1 MKAYQS
7 FLYNLGVASGDVESI
22 DWKTFMLVPSA
33 GRTVETIA
41 AQGTV
46 LGENPLLTTR
56 NGSPTI
62 VARATIDVTR
72 DLHVGSTAEAKST
85 GGPQERQPLPQYQSL
100 TPPAIYQVKT

>member
-1 MKAYQS
+1 
-7 FLYNLGVASGDVESI
+7 
-22 DWKTFMLVPSA
+22 MLVPSA

-72 DLHVGSTAEAKST
+72 DLHVGSTAEAKSAGGASGTATVTAISEFNAT
-85 GGPQERQPLPQYQSL
+85 GDIPGKDVTFTVPEGFQAPEWCIRNS
-100 TPPAIYQVKT
+100 